1 MFHNQ
6 AFGPQAA
13 ASYLGQGNVPCY
25 RGHLPFDDGSTQVRR
40 MWSLWTAH
48 YKRFRS
54 ILMSDAV
61 HVTRPGQNG
70 GAIET
75 SLHVNASSK
84 ESFAN
89 FFNPSTAT
97 VSRPVRLPMYY
108 ANVPRNT
115 TLQVILP
122 PASGVSNEG
131 PRSRVLVPLPAVSW
145 PWVPAWGSLEPPRQ
159 DGENAQKT
167 RKNGAKMG
175 EIRSKRCEGRE
186 LTKDQLADLRRR
198 RHRRHRLRLRQA
210 REGLRHA
217 RGRDPPPA
225 RDP

>member
-1 MFHNQ
+1 MRFATA
-6 AFGPQAA
+6 AFGLQAA

-25 RGHLPFDDGSTQVRR
+25 RGHLPFDEGSTQVRR

-89 FFNPSTAT
+89 FFNPSAAT

-108 ANVPRNT
+108 ANVARGATLQLAWGGSLVNPSAWPVPSNT
-115 TLQVILP
+115 TATV
-122 PASGVSNEG
+122 E
-131 PRSRVLVPLPAVSW
+131 
-145 PWVPAWGSLEPPRQ
+145 E
-159 DGENAQKT
+159 DYT
-167 RKNGAKMG
+167 
-175 EIRSKRCEGRE
+175 
-186 LTKDQLADLRRR
+186 
-198 RHRRHRLRLRQA
+198 LRLQLSMA
-210 REGLRHA
+210 PHSFLWLSIT
-217 RGRDPPPA
+217 P
-225 RDP
+225 